1 MESSSVR
8 AAANNGGAL
17 GLNMTTLPFFSTN
30 LQMDFPL
37 VSLKRNLNINNSI
50 LSSDTITNNDIIQ
63 SRIWVKR

>member
-1 MESSSVR
+1 
-8 AAANNGGAL
+8 
-17 GLNMTTLPFFSTN
+17 MTTLSFFYAKKK
-30 LQMDFPL
+30 FPL

>member
-1 MESSSVR
+1 
-8 AAANNGGAL
+8 
-17 GLNMTTLPFFSTN
+17 MTTLSFFYAKKKF
-30 LQMDFPL
+30 LL